1 MKHRTV
7 LVAAGILASSLVLA
21 GCSTQGMDM
30 GSGSSGT
37 SPSASSSTALAHN
50 DSDIAFATQ
59 MIPHHQQAVE
69 MADMVLATTGV
80 DARVTDLAKQIKAA
94 QDPEIITMTGW
105 LKAWGQP
112 SPAAMD
118 GMTMNGMMSPADMN
132 TLKNAS
138 GPDSSKLFL
147 QQMMQHHQGAI
158 DMANE
163 ELAAGEDTAALD
175 LAKKIVAAQTAE
187 IATMKDLLAS
197 VGRSPS
203 GRSARWARSHHS

>member
-1 MKHRTV
+1 MSNQLRRKENDMKRRT
-7 LVAAGILASSLVLA
+7 ILMAVGLLSTALVLA
-21 GCSTQGMDM
+21 GCSMQGMDM
-30 GSGSSGT
+30 GGSSSDT
-37 SPSASSSTALAHN
+37 SSSPTADSASGHN

-69 MADMVLATTGV
+69 MADIVLAKTGV
-80 DARVTDLAKQIKAA
+80 DSRVLDLAKQIKAA
-94 QDPEIITMTGW
+94 QDPEIVTMTAW

-118 GMTMNGMMSPADMN
+118 GMAMNGMMSQADMDA
-132 TLKNAS
+132 LRNAS
-138 GPDSSKLFL
+138 GQDSSKLFL
-147 QQMMQHHQGAI
+147 QQMTQHHQGAI

-163 ELAAGEDTAALD
+163 ELTSGQDAAALA

-197 VGRSPS
+197 M
-203 GRSARWARSHHS
+203 